1 MPLELIVGAV
11 VGAGL
16 VSEPVRKALRKG
28 VVHGLAGVLTAY
40 DAVAARAA
48 SSKKTAAAT
57 PAAAPA
63 PAAPSANGP
72 TSDAPLPNPQTEVPL
87 TPVGSTS

>member
-16 VSEPVRKALRKG
+16 VSQPVRKALRKG

-40 DAVAARAA
+40 DAVSARAA
-48 SSKKTAAAT
+48 SMKKTA
-57 PAAAPA
+57 PAAPAA

-72 TSDAPLPNPQTEVPL
+72 VTEPPLSSAPTEGHP

>member
-1 MPLELIVGAV
+1 MPIELIVGAV

-16 VSEPVRKALRKG
+16 ASEPVRKALRKG

-40 DAVAARAA
+40 DAVSARAA
-48 SSKKTAAAT
+48 NIKKTAAAT
-57 PAAAPA
+57 PAAPA
-63 PAAPSANGP
+63 SPAANGP
-72 TSDAPLPNPQTEVPL
+72 VNEPPLPNPQTEVPP

>member
-1 MPLELIVGAV
+1 MPELIVGAV

-16 VSEPVRKALRKG
+16 VSQPIAALPRKG

-40 DAVAARAA
+40 DAVRTCGEHEEDRCGCSGRSCNSVGQWAGQRAT
-48 SSKKTAAAT
+48 SLQW
-57 PAAAPA
+57 
-63 PAAPSANGP
+63 P
-72 TSDAPLPNPQTEVPL
+72 TEGHQ